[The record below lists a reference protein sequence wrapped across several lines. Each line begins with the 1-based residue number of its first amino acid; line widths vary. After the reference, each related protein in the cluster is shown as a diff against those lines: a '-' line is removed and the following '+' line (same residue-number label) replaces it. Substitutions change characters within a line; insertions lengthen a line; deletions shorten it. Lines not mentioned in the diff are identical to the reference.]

1 MKLPADGNHRGDG
14 KMIRSDAISTL
25 EVELNSTDA
34 AVRRQAVEQLAER
47 FRSGEAK
54 CAPESS
60 DHNMHCHTCY
70 SYNGYGY
77 SPSYI
82 AYLAR
87 KNGWFAA
94 GIVDF
99 DVLDALDEFLFA
111 AEKLNVRASGGVES
125 RAFIQELSG
134 EEINSPGEPGIA
146 YHLGLGF
153 SVSDVPPSQQ
163 LFLLE
168 MRRQAHRRT
177 RGIAALVNE
186 HLTPAELDFTA
197 DAVRLTPN
205 ANVTERHLCQAY
217 REKAE
222 QRFPAPEARAAFWA
236 DKLGTTPEKAASLI
250 NSPVELEAAI
260 RSKTM
265 KKGGVGYVAPRPES
279 FPPIDRMNSFIA
291 ASGAIPTI
299 AWLNGLSSGESDP
312 DRLLDLHISKGAA
325 MLNIVPDR
333 NWNVSDPEK
342 QKKLIEEL
350 DRIINACRKRNL
362 PVVVGTE
369 MNAPGQKLVDDFRH
383 PALARHLELFLDG
396 AALLSAHTLL
406 GRLGRGYLSEWAKNS
421 FSDTAEKNRFF
432 SRFGRLVPPEKFHSI
447 HAWPGAPEE
456 MLALAGNR

>member
-1 MKLPADGNHRGDG
+1 
-14 KMIRSDAISTL
+14 MIRSDAIRTL
-25 EVELNSTDA
+25 ETELNSTDA
-34 AVRRQAVEQLAER
+34 ALRRRAVEQLAALCRGGDAE
-47 FRSGEAK
+47 
-54 CAPESS
+54 CAPETF

-77 SPSYI
+77 SPSFI
-82 AYLAR
+82 AYLA
-87 KNGWFAA
+87 KKSGWFAA

-99 DVLDALDEFLFA
+99 DVLDALDEFLSA
-111 AEKLNVRASGGVES
+111 AALLNVRASAGLES
-125 RAFIQELSG
+125 RAFFPELAG

-153 SVSDVPPSQQ
+153 SISDVPPSQQ

-177 RGIAALVNE
+177 RGIAALVNDY
-186 HLTPAELDFTA
+186 LAPAALDFTA

-222 QRFPAPEARAAFWA
+222 KLFPASETRSAFWSA
-236 DKLGTTPEKAASLI
+236 RLGISPKEAEKLITD
-250 NSPVELEAAI
+250 PVKLEAAI

-265 KKGGVGYVAPRPES
+265 KKGGVGYVAPAPES

-299 AWLNGLSSGESDP
+299 AWLNGLSAGESDP
-312 DRLLDLHISKGAA
+312 DRLLDLHIAKGAA

-342 QKKLIEEL
+342 QKKLVHEL
-350 DRIINACRKRNL
+350 DRIIDACRKRDL

-369 MNAPGQKLVDDFRH
+369 MNAPGLKLVDDFNQ
-383 PALARHLELFLDG
+383 PALARHLELFVDG
-396 AALLSAHTLL
+396 AALLSAHTQL

-421 FSDTAEKNRFF
+421 FADTAAKNRFF
-432 SRFGRLVPPEKFHSI
+432 SSFGRLVTPEKFHAVP
-447 HAWPGAPEE
+447 AWPGSPEE
-456 MLALAGNR
+456 MLALAETLR

>member
-1 MKLPADGNHRGDG
+1 MSKKSNR
-14 KMIRSDAISTL
+14 I
-25 EVELNSTDA
+25 
-34 AVRRQAVEQLAER
+34 
-47 FRSGEAK
+47 
-54 CAPESS
+54 
-60 DHNMHCHTCY
+60 
-70 SYNGYGY
+70 
-77 SPSYI
+77 
-82 AYLAR
+82 
-87 KNGWFAA
+87 
-94 GIVDF
+94 
-99 DVLDALDEFLFA
+99 
-111 AEKLNVRASGGVES
+111 NV
-125 RAFIQELSG
+125 
-134 EEINSPGEPGIA
+134 
-146 YHLGLGF
+146 
-153 SVSDVPPSQQ
+153 
-163 LFLLE
+163 
-168 MRRQAHRRT
+168 
-177 RGIAALVNE
+177 
-186 HLTPAELDFTA
+186 
-197 DAVRLTPN
+197 
-205 ANVTERHLCQAY
+205 
-217 REKAE
+217 
-222 QRFPAPEARAAFWA
+222 PEARAAFWA

-350 DRIINACRKRNL
+350 DRIIDACRKRNL

>member
-1 MKLPADGNHRGDG
+1 
-14 KMIRSDAISTL
+14 MIRSDEAKSL
-25 EVELNSTDA
+25 ETELNSNDA
-34 AVRRQAVEQLAER
+34 AIRRRAVDKFAELCR
-47 FRSGEAK
+47 NGEIE
-54 CAPESS
+54 CTPENF

-82 AYLAR
+82 ACLAKR
-87 KNGWFAA
+87 NGWFAA

-99 DVLDALDEFLFA
+99 DVLDALDEFLSA
-111 AEKLNVRASGGVES
+111 AAKLNVRASGGVES
-125 RAFIQELSG
+125 RAFIQELAH

-177 RGIAALVNE
+177 RGIAALVNDF
-186 HLTPAELDFTA
+186 LAPAGLDFTA

-222 QRFPAPEARAAFWA
+222 KLFPTSEARSAFWA
-236 DKLGTTPEKAASLI
+236 AKLGVSPEKAAMLI
-250 NSPVELEAAI
+250 DTPVELEAAI

-265 KKGGVGYVAPRPES
+265 KKGGAGYVAPDPKS
-279 FPPIDRMNSFIA
+279 FPPIDRMNTFIA

-299 AWLNGLSSGESDP
+299 AWLNGFSSGESDP
-312 DRLLDLHISKGAA
+312 GRLLDLHIAKGAA

-342 QKKLIEEL
+342 QKKLVHEL
-350 DRIINACRKRNL
+350 DRIIAACKERNL
-362 PVVVGTE
+362 PVVAGTE
-369 MNAPGQKLVDDFRH
+369 MNAPGQKLVDDFGH
-383 PALARHLELFLDG
+383 PALARHLKLFVDG

-421 FSDTAEKNRFF
+421 FADTAAKNRFF
-432 SRFGRLVPPEKFHSI
+432 ARFGRLVTPEKFRLLRT
-447 HAWPGAPEE
+447 WPGSPAE
-456 MLALAGNR
+456 MLALADKL